1 MITGIMLDYWIFKY
15 VCVHNL
21 IGEVGAKEMGNT
33 MDEKTKTVAMSTTT
47 TTTGKLSSGDTN
59 VWSAYSLTRFDLDKL
74 STVVLSTYQ

>member
-1 MITGIMLDYWIFKY
+1 M
-15 VCVHNL
+15 CVHHL

-33 MDEKTKTVAMSTTT
+33 MDEKTKTVAMST